1 MESWRRW
8 INHERSDFN
17 KRGKTMKCQI
27 TYTEL
32 LEIIGESSRE
42 TAGLHIAISSM
53 IPEEMLASIS
63 LDTLRAKIS
72 RIRLEHRASTPY
84 DDDEYWLAQSP
95 FDGKWYLF
103 ASLPCAGWPTSPVE
117 VSGERPEFFDEE

>member
-1 MESWRRW
+1 
-8 INHERSDFN
+8 
-17 KRGKTMKCQI
+17 MKCQI

-42 TAGLHIAISSM
+42 TPGLHVAISSM
-53 IPEEMLASIS
+53 IPEAALESIGEDE
-63 LDTLRAKIS
+63 LHTKIS

-103 ASLPCAGWPTSPVE
+103 ASLPCAGWPTSPVR
-117 VSGERPEFFDEE
+117 VYDERPEFIDEG